1 MASRGLKLRIELV
14 PKKLWEQ
21 NLRLKDGL
29 GKYRWDKLRREIIEK
44 NGPRCTVCGSTD
56 RKLHGHEVW
65 DYREKKTV
73 GTAVLLRVE
82 IVCIDCHDIHHWG
95 RTTKLFQAGVI
106 SGERYGHLRKHFRSV
121 NRCTQEVFDRHFL
134 RNARVWMQRSK
145 KRWKVDWGDFATVVA
160 DAKAARNAWAAR
172 NLDHDDYINVM
183 TAHHVPDRCPNC
195 GAVGKLTRVEADK
208 DEMSEGQEAD
218 YDADLW
224 GFAFCNAC
232 KSNVHWQR

>member
-1 MASRGLKLRIELV
+1 
-14 PKKLWEQ
+14 
-21 NLRLKDGL
+21 
-29 GKYRWDKLRREIIEK
+29 
-44 NGPRCTVCGSTD
+44 
-56 RKLHGHEVW
+56 
-65 DYREKKTV
+65 
-73 GTAVLLRVE
+73 
-82 IVCIDCHDIHHWG
+82 
-95 RTTKLFQAGVI
+95 
-106 SGERYGHLRKHFRSV
+106 
-121 NRCTQEVFDRHFL
+121 
-134 RNARVWMQRSK
+134 MQRSK